1 MMVLVALG
9 IVLNGR
15 MGNELITGKDVEGNG
30 QQQEF
35 PIVVQSDASSWR
47 ELQTT
52 SILTVIV
59 PLRFE
64 LNALP
69 KI

>member
-9 IVLNGR
+9 RVLNGR
-15 MGNELITGKDVEGNG
+15 MGNELITRKDVEGNG

-35 PIVVQSDASSWR
+35 PIVVQFDAPSWR

-64 LNALP
+64 WNALP